1 MLLIYFVGPKPK
13 RFKFVIPREWSE
25 RSKSRSS
32 FPAWLSWLGEGF
44 LTELTSHLAFTPR
57 QLTRDNQISLA
68 LIPLPFSSVS

>member
-44 LTELTSHLAFTPR
+44 LTELTSQLA
-57 QLTRDNQISLA
+57 DLA
-68 LIPLPFSSVS
+68 HGPSRNN